1 MLNAPSDET
10 RIPAKLKRDK
20 NFQPCPAESGD
31 EHYLNGVFEFNITRL
46 LAFIDT
52 CAERFPIE
60 FVAVAEFPAYGASH
74 LDEETV
80 RTADLSRPIL
90 LAEIAPGLYNVI
102 DGDHRLAR
110 ARQPFHPQAPLPRS
124 RSLPHFRL
132 GV

>member
-80 RTADLSRPIL
+80 RTARICLVRSCWPKS
-90 LAEIAPGLYNVI
+90 
-102 DGDHRLAR
+102 
-110 ARQPFHPQAPLPRS
+110 PRDVTT
-124 RSLPHFRL
+124 SLMAST
-132 GV
+132 

>member
-31 EHYLNGVFEFNITRL
+31 EHYLNGV
-46 LAFIDT
+46 
-52 CAERFPIE
+52 
-60 FVAVAEFPAYGASH
+60 
-74 LDEETV
+74 
-80 RTADLSRPIL
+80 SRPIL

-110 ARQPFHPQAPLPRS
+110 ARRDSAQTVPSAGSVAPITFPS
-124 RSLPHFRL
+124 SLPPGRMRSTSSTGIPSSRICHMGKRRANVGRASL
-132 GV
+132 RI